1 MKNLGLVL
9 FLVTISSFNRQPQ
22 SEEIQSSKI
31 TFKIK
36 NAGITVDGSF
46 SDLKAEIRF
55 DPKDLANSMFR
66 SSVSVPSINTGIKMH
81 DRDLQEKKYFYSEK
95 FPRISIISRKIKESA
110 GKDQYKGTF
119 DLTIRDVTKAVEIP
133 FVYIQNDKLRTFSG
147 NFIIDRRDFGVGG
160 NSMIL
165 SDDVRVFIEVT
176 TIKK

>member
-1 MKNLGLVL
+1 MKILGLVL
-9 FLVTISSFNRQPQ
+9 FLLTTLSFNGLPQ
-22 SEEIQSSKI
+22 SDEIQSSKI

-55 DPKDLANSMFR
+55 DPNDLENSKIR
-66 SSVSVPSINTGIKMH
+66 SSVSVSSIDTGIKMR

-95 FPRISIISRKIKESA
+95 FPRISITSRKIKES

-133 FVYIQNDKLRTFSG
+133 FVYIQKDKLRTFSG

-176 TIKK
+176 TLKK

>member
-1 MKNLGLVL
+1 MKNLCLVL
-9 FLVTISSFNRQPQ
+9 FLLAISSFNRVPQ
-22 SEEIQSSKI
+22 SEEIKSSKI

-55 DPKDLANSMFR
+55 DPKDLENSKFHA
-66 SSVSVPSINTGIKMH
+66 SVFVPSINTGIKMR
-81 DRDLQEKKYFYSEK
+81 DRDLQEEKYFYSEK
-95 FPRISIISRKIKESA
+95 FPRISITSSKIKES
-110 GKDQYKGTF
+110 GKEQYKGTF
-119 DLTIRDVTKAVEIP
+119 DLTIRDVTKAVELP
-133 FVYIQNDKLRTFSG
+133 FVYTQKDKLRTFSG
-147 NFIIDRRDFGVGG
+147 NFKIDRRDFGVGG